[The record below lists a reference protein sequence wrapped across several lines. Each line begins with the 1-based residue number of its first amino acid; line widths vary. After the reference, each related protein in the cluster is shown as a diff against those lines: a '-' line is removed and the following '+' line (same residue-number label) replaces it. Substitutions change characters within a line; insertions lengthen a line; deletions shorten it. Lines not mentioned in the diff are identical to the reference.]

1 MRRFLILLSVL
12 FAFVPVSVW
21 AQTIAPIPHPRID
34 RSESVSDEFSAVV
47 VDPAELEPTVVEE
60 PVAPIVTGPPQPI
73 TLSAKISEDGA
84 IIPNGLIW
92 RVFDTKTDDDGQLA
106 LLEKSEDSVAVFN
119 LTPGEYVVHVA
130 YGRSQASDTIRVDPA
145 PSSKTIVLD
154 SGALRLNAAISGD
167 IPIQPSDL
175 SFDISTSNDGQQEGV
190 LIVKDAPP
198 GALLYLNA
206 GVYQVVSR
214 FGDINAQVRAELRV
228 DPGQITEATLY
239 HRAGQISFK
248 LVSESGGEAIADVD
262 WTIKSD
268 DGAIV
273 FSSFGAFPATI
284 LAEGDY
290 VVLAKRGQRVYNR
303 DFHVRAGPSHEI
315 EVLTEVY

>member
-1 MRRFLILLSVL
+1 MHRLLILLVALFVL
-12 FAFVPVSVW
+12 IPVSAW
-21 AQTIAPIPHPRID
+21 AQSTAPIPHPRID
-34 RSESVSDEFSAVV
+34 RGESVSDQFSAVV
-47 VDPAELEPTVVEE
+47 VDPAELEPAVVEE
-60 PVAPIVTGPPQPI
+60 PVAPIITGPPQPI
-73 TLSAKISEDGA
+73 TLSAKISEQGA
-84 IIPNGLIW
+84 IIPSGLVW
-92 RVFDTKTDDDGQLA
+92 RVFDTKADDEGQLA
-106 LLEKSEDSVAVFN
+106 LLAKSEDSVAVFN

-130 YGRSQASDTIRVDPA
+130 YGRSQASDTIQVNPT
-145 PSSKTIVLD
+145 PTSKTIVLD

-175 SFDISTSNDGQQEGV
+175 SFDIFTSNDGQQDGV
-190 LIVKDAPP
+190 LIVKDATP
-198 GALLYLNA
+198 GALLHLNA

-239 HRAGQISFK
+239 HRAGQVSFK
-248 LVSESGGEAIADVD
+248 LVSETGGEAIADVD
-262 WTIKSD
+262 WTIKTD
-268 DGAIV
+268 EGQTV

-290 VVLAKRGQRVYNR
+290 VILAKRGQRVYNR
-303 DFHVRAGPSHEI
+303 EFQVRAAPAYEI